1 MVALVF
7 IRPRSLAINRL
18 YLRSVQTSPVK
29 ILKRLNHASGRS
41 PKGSGEIPG
50 EFGASALYCSRMIK
64 VSGEAD
70 FASGS
75 LKRVTPIMENEYI
88 KMMKNKA
95 LLINAENDPTR
106 TETISRISLDV
117 LSSLKP

>member
-1 MVALVF
+1 
-7 IRPRSLAINRL
+7 
-18 YLRSVQTSPVK
+18 
-29 ILKRLNHASGRS
+29 
-41 PKGSGEIPG
+41 
-50 EFGASALYCSRMIK
+50 
-64 VSGEAD
+64 
-70 FASGS
+70 
-75 LKRVTPIMENEYI
+75 MENEYI